1 MNDTPQVPDG
11 SWRDRVLNW
20 IEQRVQLSELFSFL
34 SHFGLVTV
42 PLDTKRPLSELLD
55 DLDRMPV
62 PQYARGP
69 QALGAITA
77 VLFALEAVTGLLLAF
92 HFRPTPDAAYESTL
106 NIVRDIPMGGLI
118 HQLHTWGAVALIA
131 IVVLRLLRLFWDGLW
146 KAPRELLW
154 AAAVGLVW
162 LSLQFDFTGRL
173 LTWDAT
179 GYWATVRGLEVVYSL
194 PLVGP
199 MLSFLLGGRVMGED
213 VLTRFYVLHA
223 AVLPVAW
230 ALLTYLTFATVRRVG
245 LGQSHLGAPS
255 QRITT
260 FRQHRYDML
269 LMVLLLFAALVTL
282 SILVPFRFSGA
293 ADPYST
299 PSGARP
305 PWYMYATYA
314 VIQRA
319 PAVPWLAGGIMLAFA
334 FGLLLLP
341 WWAPR
346 VTQRLPEARLRIAG
360 LLIFVAWLGL
370 SVLGAFMDRG

>member
-1 MNDTPQVPDG
+1 MSETPQVPAG
-11 SWRDRVLNW
+11 SWRNRVLDW
-20 IEQRVQLSELFSFL
+20 LEQRVQLSELFSFL

-42 PLDTKRPLSELLD
+42 PLDTKRPLRELLN

-69 QALGAITA
+69 QALGLVTA

-92 HFRPTPDAAYESTL
+92 HYRPTPDTAHESTL

-118 HQLHTWGAVALIA
+118 HQLHIWGAVAIIA
-131 IVVLRLLRLFWDGLW
+131 IVVVRLLRLFWDGLW

-154 AAAVGLVW
+154 ASAVGLVW

-173 LTWDAT
+173 LSWDST
-179 GYWATVRGLEVVYSL
+179 GYWATVRGLEVVYAL

-199 MLSFLLGGRVMGED
+199 VLSFLLGGRVMGED
-213 VLTRFYVLHA
+213 VLTRFYVLHTG
-223 AVLPVAW
+223 VLPVAW

-245 LGQSHLGAPS
+245 LGQTQLGSANP
-255 QRITT
+255 RITT

-269 LMVLLLFAALVTL
+269 LLVLFLFAALVTL
-282 SILVPFRFSGA
+282 SILVPFRFTGA
-293 ADPYST
+293 ADPYTT

-319 PAVPWLAGGIMLAFA
+319 PAVPWLPGGIMLAFA

-360 LLIFVAWLGL
+360 VLIFATWLAL
-370 SVLGAFMDRG
+370 SVLGAFLDRG